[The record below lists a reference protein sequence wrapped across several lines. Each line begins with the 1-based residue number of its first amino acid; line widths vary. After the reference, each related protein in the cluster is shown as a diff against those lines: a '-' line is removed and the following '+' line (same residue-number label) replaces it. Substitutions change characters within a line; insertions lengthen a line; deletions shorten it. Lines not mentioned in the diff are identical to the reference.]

1 MKRRITIIL
10 IITLLTIGISASLF
24 YYFNHVNFSGNCE
37 SSRTSYKLDIEYMN
51 GTDSHE
57 LELKKDGTLEIR
69 FKTEQGSIR
78 LKINAPDGSE
88 IYSGSGKDI
97 TVFDLSIRQD
107 GIYTVLVKAEHAKGA
122 IHIVYKEP
130 ITE

>member
-10 IITLLTIGISASLF
+10 IITLLTVGISASLI
-24 YYFNHVNFSGNCE
+24 YYFNYVNFSGDYE

-69 FKTEQGSIR
+69 FKTEQGSIH
-78 LKINAPDGSE
+78 LKIDSPDGAE
-88 IYSGSGKDI
+88 IYSGSGEDI
-97 TVFDLSIRQD
+97 TVFELPVRQD

-122 IHIVYKEP
+122 IQIVYKEP